1 MRKNKV
7 IPLQQPQVASE
18 KLEDK
23 RGTLPWAHEMTGQAR
38 VLVHRLESLSR
49 MMSEVGHSV
58 EKELTIDAK
67 DLVHTM
73 AMFSDHLEQV
83 NEILEE
89 VETIIEEVN
98 PSVRAVNE

>member
-1 MRKNKV
+1 MRKQKV
-7 IPLQQPQVASE
+7 IPLQQPQEASE
-18 KLEDK
+18 KPDYK

-49 MMSEVGHSV
+49 MMSEVGPTGG
-58 EKELTIDAK
+58 KELTIDAK

-73 AMFSDHLEQV
+73 AMFSDQLEQV

-89 VETIIEEVN
+89 VEIIIEDVH
-98 PSVRAVNE
+98 PVIRAANQ